1 MTPKPSSSCLY
12 AVSRLVHPYH
22 PSLRLAF
29 IAQPPAS
36 FVRHYAQQPR
46 FQRPDE
52 ATSKAVEQEYSAKAT
67 LTAVESKKS
76 GDAVNP
82 PRSVLPPPLVVP
94 ERGESQNVFIYY
106 FHIGRAY
113 GTFYK
118 EGIKAVWYNY
128 KASRLLREHITK
140 ELGAKDAFEAA
151 AKGLITRAEW
161 QILQRNDR
169 DIGKLPFFGV
179 LVLVFGEW
187 LPLFVPFMPGVV
199 PGTCRIP
206 KQVKWMRETAEER
219 RKISFRQGISEPS
232 KEQFPDDRVVIAGR
246 PGGHA
251 EWPMADST
259 YVRSMLEKLRSDQ
272 LLHLSSSLSLH
283 NRLWDRIQLPPPSF
297 LLRRA
302 LTKKLQALTLDDK
315 LLLHSD
321 GSSRLSKTELEI
333 AADDRGLDVSGQGH
347 DALRNKLKWWLKR
360 QEEDSGRGPAILT
373 MLFRRLAMRNWVK
386 LNLEANRSL
395 QA

>member
-1 MTPKPSSSCLY
+1 MTPKPPSSCLY
-12 AVSRLVHPYH
+12 AVSHLVHPYH
-22 PSLRLAF
+22 PSLRLTF
-29 IAQPPAS
+29 IVQPPTS
-36 FVRHYAQQPR
+36 YVRHYAQQPR
-46 FQRPDE
+46 HQRPDE
-52 ATSKAVEQEYSAKAT
+52 ATNKAIAQEYSAKAT
-67 LTAVESKKS
+67 LTTIESNES

-82 PRSVLPPPLVVP
+82 PRSVLPPPLVIP
-94 ERGESQNVFIYY
+94 ERGESQGVFIYY

-118 EGIKAVWYNY
+118 EGIKAVWYNS
-128 KASRLLREHITK
+128 KASRLLRERITK
-140 ELGAKDAFEAA
+140 ELGAKDAVDAA
-151 AKGLITRAEW
+151 ARGLITRAEW
-161 QILQRNDR
+161 QVLQRNDR

-206 KQVKWMRETAEER
+206 KQVKGMREAAEAR
-219 RKISFRQGISEPS
+219 RGISFRQGISEPS
-232 KEQFPDDRVVIAGR
+232 KEQFPDDRVVVAGR

-259 YVRSMLEKLRSDQ
+259 YVRSMLEELRSDQ

-302 LTKKLQALTLDDK
+302 LTKKLHALTLDDK
-315 LLLHSD
+315 LLLHND
-321 GSSRLSKTELEI
+321 GSSRLSETELEI
-333 AADDRGLDVSGQGH
+333 AADDRGMDVSGHKH
-347 DALRNKLKWWLKR
+347 DVLRDRLQWWLKR
-360 QEEDSGRGPAILT
+360 QEEDKGRGPAILT
-373 MLFRRLAMRNWVK
+373 MLFRRLAMRDCVK

-395 QA
+395 